1 MLRRCPGQALIR
13 IGESSLPQRV
23 SRIVPVER
31 NPVRELRV
39 IDHERSLSDPSHA
52 PKGFSTENIQYNT
65 IQYNTIQYNTI
76 QYNTIQYNA
85 MQCNTIQHNTI
96 QHNTMQYKYNTLH
109 TCTIQYSLNS
119 KTPDDTGATRLGLH

>member
-23 SRIVPVER
+23 SRIVPVEM

-65 IQYNTIQYNTI
+65 IQYNTIQYNTTQHNTTQYNAI
-76 QYNTIQYNA
+76 QIQYITYMYNTIFVEFK
-85 MQCNTIQHNTI
+85 NT
-96 QHNTMQYKYNTLH
+96 
-109 TCTIQYSLNS
+109 
-119 KTPDDTGATRLGLH
+119 R